1 MLQLQSPNNV
11 YPAAMDA
18 PVSMAL
24 STLQLWMLQC
34 QWHGRHCS
42 YGCSSVS
49 GMVNPAAMD
58 APVSVAWSTLQL
70 WMLQCQWHGQH
81 CSYGCSSVSGM
92 VNPAAMDVPVSVA
105 WSTQQLWMFQC
116 QRHGQD
122 CSYGC
127 SSVSGMVNTAA
138 MDAPVSMS
146 ISEDCM
152 AIRLYTEVNGQ
163 KCIQIHLDL
172 LKSIPI
178 NCQTSNMSH
187 TLVGNKIVDH
197 WDVVGAPPVSAAP
210 IASSFST

>member
-70 WMLQCQWHGQH
+70 WMLQCQWHGQP

-92 VNPAAMDVPVSVA
+92 VNPAAMDVPVSAA
-105 WSTQQLWMFQC
+105 WSRLQLWMLQC
-116 QRHGQD
+116 QWHGQH

-127 SSVSGMVNTAA
+127 PSVNVNKWG
-138 MDAPVSMS
+138 
-146 ISEDCM
+146 
-152 AIRLYTEVNGQ
+152 L
-163 KCIQIHLDL
+163 H
-172 LKSIPI
+172 
-178 NCQTSNMSH
+178 
-187 TLVGNKIVDH
+187 GNKIIYWSQWTKMHSD
-197 WDVVGAPPVSAAP
+197 
-210 IASSFST
+210 SFRFIEIYSYKLSNLKYESHLSRK